1 MVALIGDVL
10 ERGVG
15 FRVGLVCILGEVEC
29 DIQKSNNVFVGFDGD
44 SQAVLFEDMANTLF
58 DAFGSSWCAVCYG

>member
-1 MVALIGDVL
+1 MDVL

-29 DIQKSNNVFVGFDGD
+29 DIQKVNNVFVGFDGD
-44 SQAVLFEDMANTLF
+44 SQEGLVQ
-58 DAFGSSWCAVCYG
+58 

>member
-1 MVALIGDVL
+1 MDVL

-29 DIQKSNNVFVGFDGD
+29 DIQRVNIVFLGFDGD
-44 SQAVLFEDMANTLF
+44 SQAVFFEDMANALF